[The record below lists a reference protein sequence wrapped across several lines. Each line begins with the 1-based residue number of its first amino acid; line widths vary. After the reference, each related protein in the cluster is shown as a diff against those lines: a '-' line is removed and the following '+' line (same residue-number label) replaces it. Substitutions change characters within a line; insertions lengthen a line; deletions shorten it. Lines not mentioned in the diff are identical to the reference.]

1 MDRGR
6 ATDTRQSR
14 HASSRASVTSEPA
27 RARGASGGGAR
38 EKGEGERGDTSL
50 IRLLVRSIRPVGP
63 ASCRAVPCRARGGE
77 IAKSRT
83 RIKDHKPCPVASL
96 LVPRRGTPVLP
107 NRIHHNWHEKTCA
120 CTSGDCGTDGGWRG
134 RVRRGAAFSALAR
147 RTAETLKFNARALSR
162 GGSLTIFMNMKLMVF
177 RLMGRILF
185 LPKL

>member
-134 RVRRGAAFSALAR
+134 REREGDGAERQRRRASVSTRSGVQRLGAENSGNF
-147 RTAETLKFNARALSR
+147 E
-162 GGSLTIFMNMKLMVF
+162 I
-177 RLMGRILF
+177 
-185 LPKL
+185 